1 MICDQR
7 KSPQR
12 SKQPD
17 CEGEDRKSGIKYKSR
32 LENNP
37 NTLASNLVNSNN
49 RKLGLKHKIPQ
60 DLFLTYC

>member
-1 MICDQR
+1 MICDENLH
-7 KSPQR
+7 KDLNSE
-12 SKQPD
+12 
-17 CEGEDRKSGIKYKSR
+17 EGDRKSVIEYKSR

-49 RKLGLKHKIPQ
+49 RKLGLKRKIPPQ